1 MGMEF
6 EMDEDYTYAIPAF
19 SPFHWDIQPLVVCIN
34 QIVTNGLSHHFH
46 LDFEGH

>member
-19 SPFHWDIQPLVVCIN
+19 SPFHWDIQPLVVRVYFLIDGCEIS
-34 QIVTNGLSHHFH
+34 GS
-46 LDFEGH
+46 